1 MGQMRVTCSLI
12 TAGAHGAGRGEDHKI
27 FTDIG
32 NNLDASRDGKH
43 SGCQEGA
50 GTHLKEKKMTNL
62 KNGFLAGFAAT
73 VVLSV
78 LMVAKGMMGVMPE
91 LDVAAMLAAMI
102 GAPII
107 VGWIGHFIIGTVAW
121 GGGFA
126 VLYDMIPG
134 GNAVMKGIVFG
145 IAAWLGMMIVV
156 LPLAGAGFF
165 GMSLGMMAPVMTL
178 VLHII
183 FGAVLGKVYTAL
195 PATAQAV

>member
-1 MGQMRVTCSLI
+1 
-12 TAGAHGAGRGEDHKI
+12 
-27 FTDIG
+27 
-32 NNLDASRDGKH
+32 
-43 SGCQEGA
+43 
-50 GTHLKEKKMTNL
+50 MTNL

-102 GAPII
+102 GAPNI

-126 VLYDMIPG
+126 VLYDMIPSG
-134 GNAVMKGIVFG
+134 SAVMKGIVFG
-145 IAAWLGMMIVV
+145 IAAWLSMMIMVM
-156 LPLAGAGFF
+156 PMAGADFF
-165 GMSLGMMAPVMTL
+165 GMNFGMMAPVMTL